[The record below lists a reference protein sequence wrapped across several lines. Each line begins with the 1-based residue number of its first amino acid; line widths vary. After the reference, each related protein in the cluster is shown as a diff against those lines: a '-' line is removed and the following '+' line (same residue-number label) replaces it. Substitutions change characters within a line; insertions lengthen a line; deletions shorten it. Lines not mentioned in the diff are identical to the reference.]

1 MTPPLGAHESTAGG
15 LALAFGRGEAI
26 GCDALQIFVKNASQW
41 KAKPLAE
48 AEIAAFRAAHEK
60 SPIRPLVAHA
70 AYLINL
76 AAPDPAILEKSS
88 AALADELTRCAQVG
102 VPGLVVHPGAH
113 LGRGEETGLAAIAES
128 LDAVYATIPD
138 CPTTTLLEITAGQG
152 TVLGRKLGDLE
163 AIRRQSK
170 EKKRLAVCLDTC
182 HAFAAGYALDDPEG
196 LRGLPGGDR
205 RHRRLR
211 RDPLRPRQRLGRRE
225 RLAQGPPRQPGRRP
239 DRPRPLRPP
248 ARRAPLRERPDDP
261 RDPARRRRAG
271 PRARPRHPALTRLT
285 AAAPRG
291 RQPAQPPVSRTRPAR
306 AQRARAA
313 DAAKR
318 P

>member
-41 KAKPLAE
+41 KAKPLADPE
-48 AEIAAFRAAHEK
+48 VAAFRAAHGK
-60 SPIRPLVAHA
+60 SPIGPLVAHA

-76 AAPDPAILEKSS
+76 AAPDPAILEKSR

-113 LGRGEETGLAAIAES
+113 LGRGEEAGLAAIAES

-163 AIRRQSK
+163 SIRKQAK
-170 EKKRLAVCLDTC
+170 EKARLAVCLDTC
-182 HAFAAGYALDDPEG
+182 HAFAAGYALDDPKGFEDFLAEIDATVGFDAIRCVHVNDSVGAKGSRKDRHANLGEG
-196 LRGLPGGDR
+196 LIGLDLFARLLAEPRFAKVPMILETPLGDDEQGHAR
-205 RHRRLR
+205 DLATLR
-211 RDPLRPRQRLGRRE
+211 S
-225 RLAQGPPRQPGRRP
+225 LA
-239 DRPRPLRPP
+239 
-248 ARRAPLRERPDDP
+248 
-261 RDPARRRRAG
+261 
-271 PRARPRHPALTRLT
+271 
-285 AAAPRG
+285 
-291 RQPAQPPVSRTRPAR
+291 
-306 AQRARAA
+306 
-313 DAAKR
+313 
-318 P
+318 

>member
-76 AAPDPAILEKSS
+76 AAPDPAILEKSR

-113 LGRGEETGLAAIAES
+113 LGRGEETGIAAIAES

-152 TVLGRKLGDLE
+152 TVLGRTLGELE

-170 EKKRLAVCLDTC
+170 EKRRLAVCLDTC
-182 HAFAAGYALDDPEG
+182 HAFAAGYALDDPQGFADFLAEIDGTVGFDAIRCVHVNDSVGACGSRKDRHANLGEG
-196 LRGLPGGDR
+196 LIGLDLFARLLAEPRFAKVPMILETPLGDDEQGHAR
-205 RHRRLR
+205 DLATLR
-211 RDPLRPRQRLGRRE
+211 S
-225 RLAQGPPRQPGRRP
+225 LA
-239 DRPRPLRPP
+239 
-248 ARRAPLRERPDDP
+248 
-261 RDPARRRRAG
+261 
-271 PRARPRHPALTRLT
+271 
-285 AAAPRG
+285 
-291 RQPAQPPVSRTRPAR
+291 
-306 AQRARAA
+306 
-313 DAAKR
+313 
-318 P
+318 

>member
-76 AAPDPAILEKSS
+76 AAPDPAILEKSR

-152 TVLGRKLGDLE
+152 TVLGRTLGELE

-170 EKKRLAVCLDTC
+170 EKRRLAVCLDTC
-182 HAFAAGYALDDPEG
+182 HAFAAGYALDDPKGFEDFLAEIDATVGFDAIRCVHVNDSVGAKGSRKDRHANLGEG
-196 LRGLPGGDR
+196 LIGLDLFARLLAEPRFASVPMILETPLGDDEQGHAR
-205 RHRRLR
+205 DLATLR
-211 RDPLRPRQRLGRRE
+211 S
-225 RLAQGPPRQPGRRP
+225 LA
-239 DRPRPLRPP
+239 
-248 ARRAPLRERPDDP
+248 
-261 RDPARRRRAG
+261 
-271 PRARPRHPALTRLT
+271 
-285 AAAPRG
+285 
-291 RQPAQPPVSRTRPAR
+291 
-306 AQRARAA
+306 
-313 DAAKR
+313 
-318 P
+318 

>member
-48 AEIAAFRAAHEK
+48 TEIAAFRAAHEK

-76 AAPDPAILEKSS
+76 AAPDPAILEKSR

-163 AIRRQSK
+163 AIRQQSK

-182 HAFAAGYALDDPEG
+182 HAFAAGYALDDPKGFEDFLAEIDGTVGFDAIRCVHVNDSVGARGSRKDRHANLGEG
-196 LRGLPGGDR
+196 LIGLDLFARLLAEPRFASVPMILETPLGDDEQGHAR
-205 RHRRLR
+205 DLATLR
-211 RDPLRPRQRLGRRE
+211 A
-225 RLAQGPPRQPGRRP
+225 LA
-239 DRPRPLRPP
+239 
-248 ARRAPLRERPDDP
+248 
-261 RDPARRRRAG
+261 
-271 PRARPRHPALTRLT
+271 
-285 AAAPRG
+285 
-291 RQPAQPPVSRTRPAR
+291 
-306 AQRARAA
+306 
-313 DAAKR
+313 
-318 P
+318 